1 MRLTIVKRVPV
12 AAGMGGGSA
21 DAAAALRLA
30 AGASGLADAPLHGI
44 ARGARRRRARA
55 CAPGPALWPGRASG

>member
-1 MRLTIVKRVPV
+1 MRLTIDKRVPV

-30 AGASGLADAPLHGI
+30 AAA
-44 ARGARRRRARA
+44 ARRGDPATLRRIAA
-55 CAPGPALWPGRASG
+55 ALGADVPASSRPSAAS